1 MDLSERA
8 SRPWIYLASSAVSKE
23 QKAREIAEAD
33 GIREGLICMLSAVEP
48 CWSFRLVKDRHGRCL
63 GLQRAYRKCL
73 HIYQYHVH
81 PRFGFMHLRQQT
93 WMPFNLHV
101 CLNGREW
108 LSRQLD
114 EAGLQYH
121 RRGNCFPWIE
131 DVQRAQQLLDQQ
143 VAFKWERELSRMRAE
158 MSPAIQEVLAPY
170 QASYYWSIEE
180 SEWATDIMFASES
193 ALSTR
198 YPSLIRHGIESFSSP
213 DVMRFLGQRVPLH
226 GPSHR
231 NDKRAVV
238 SDVKGRPEGI
248 RIKHR
253 LGRNSV
259 KMYNKQGSVLRLE
272 TTLNN
277 VRELKV
283 PRRKNGKIEWM
294 QMRKGVA
301 DARRRAEV
309 SNQCNQRYAQALD
322 AVKDKAPMQTLT
334 DGLASAVIWKG
345 QRVRGLNLFAQED
358 FGLLATVGRG
368 EFLLNGFRNR
378 DLQQLMYPETSSE
391 QRRRLT
397 AKITRRIR
405 MLRAHGLVRKLPHT
419 HRYEV
424 TRKGRQVIAALI
436 AARNA
441 DIAQLAKA
449 A

>member
-1 MDLSERA
+1 MEEFVQQLGTDVIGHVSGWDRLRLRGTLRSIAHAAGLAGFLERSSRELAAFGQYAKWASERLRQAAMDLTERA

-143 VAFKWERELSRMRAE
+143 VVFKWERELSRMRAE

-180 SEWATDIMFASES
+180 SEWATDIMFASEP

-198 YPSLIRHGIESFSSP
+198 YPSLIRHGIESLS
-213 DVMRFLGQRVPLH
+213 VM
-226 GPSHR
+226 
-231 NDKRAVV
+231 
-238 SDVKGRPEGI
+238 
-248 RIKHR
+248 
-253 LGRNSV
+253 
-259 KMYNKQGSVLRLE
+259 
-272 TTLNN
+272 
-277 VRELKV
+277 
-283 PRRKNGKIEWM
+283 
-294 QMRKGVA
+294 
-301 DARRRAEV
+301 
-309 SNQCNQRYAQALD
+309 
-322 AVKDKAPMQTLT
+322 
-334 DGLASAVIWKG
+334 
-345 QRVRGLNLFAQED
+345 
-358 FGLLATVGRG
+358 
-368 EFLLNGFRNR
+368 
-378 DLQQLMYPETSSE
+378 
-391 QRRRLT
+391 
-397 AKITRRIR
+397 
-405 MLRAHGLVRKLPHT
+405 
-419 HRYEV
+419 
-424 TRKGRQVIAALI
+424 
-436 AARNA
+436 
-441 DIAQLAKA
+441 
-449 A
+449 